1 MTRILRGVMLEKD
14 GVMFVIEFA
23 ENRNKIADRQFQY
36 RSILKYSP
44 PDLWPAHE
52 KRGASG

>member
-1 MTRILRGVMLEKD
+1 MLEKD

-36 RSILKYSP
+36 RSSLKYSAP
-44 PDLWPAHE
+44 NPRPAHE
-52 KRGASG
+52 KCGASG

>member
-1 MTRILRGVMLEKD
+1 MLEND

-36 RSILKYSP
+36 RSSLKYSAL
-44 PDLWPAHE
+44 DLWPAHE
-52 KRGASG
+52 KCGASG